1 MTVTFDFNV
10 YHEDYHNAGV
20 ASSEIKKYL
29 TQIGLNPQLI
39 RRIVICSYEAEMNV
53 VIHSYGGKMVLSI
66 DDNEIKLEVTDTGPG
81 IPDIELAMQEGYST
95 APLSARERGF
105 GAGMGLPNMKKNADT
120 FEIASSPQG
129 TIVRLAWVIL

>member
-1 MTVTFDFNV
+1 MTVSFEFAV

-29 TQIGLNPQLI
+29 TQIGLDPQLI

-53 VIHSYGGKMVLSI
+53 VIHSYGGKMVLLI
-66 DDNEIKLEVTDTGPG
+66 DDNEIRLEIADKGPG
-81 IPDIELAMQEGYST
+81 IPNIELAMQEGYST

-105 GAGMGLPNMKKNADT
+105 GAGMGLPNMKKNADV

-129 TIVRLAWVIL
+129 TVVKLAWVII